1 MNLQNYFKEKIL
13 NIQNKDNLIKVLNAI
28 QKSSIEIKNKLAYA
42 AILSINGSVTNINS
56 SGDEQKKLD
65 VISNDIMIH
74 ELKFTDCCS
83 ILISEEDENPTI
95 VKTKSKNNFVV
106 AFDPLDGSSNI
117 DCNCC
122 VGTIFSIYED
132 NMNQE
137 RILRNGN
144 DMICAGYILYGP
156 STELVIAFGK
166 NNGVQR
172 FILDKYNEY
181 IYVGNISMNNK
192 NLQSNIYSINEANSQ
207 NWYDDIKMLIE
218 SYKVKNTKYTAR
230 YVGSMVADVHR
241 TLMYGGMFAYPA
253 DMKNK
258 DGKLRVL
265 YECFPMARI
274 IEEAGGKAIVGKKS
288 ILRVLDIIVE
298 KIHQRSSIILGSKE
312 EIDKYESI
320 YKTMIK
326 SKL

>member
-13 NIQNKDNLIKVLNAI
+13 NIQNKDNLIKVVNAI

-83 ILISEEDENPTI
+83 ILISEEDEKPTI

-132 NMNQE
+132 NINQE

-156 STELVIAFGK
+156 STELVVAFGK

-192 NLQSNIYSINEANSQ
+192 NLQSSIYSINESNSQ
-207 NWYDDIKMLIE
+207 NWYDDVKMLIE

-274 IEEAGGKAIVGKKS
+274 IEEAGGRAIVGKKS

-298 KIHQRSSIILGSKE
+298 KIHQRSSIIIGTKE